1 MVEEFSNFARMPEP
15 KFADE
20 DLASLVKEAAILQIA
35 GAPQVKFDLSEIDP
49 FLKVKC
55 DRGLISQALTNV
67 LKNAVEAILARTEA
81 QTSEGSDV
89 IPGRISLSLDR
100 IGDHARIRVTDNGI
114 GLPKKERKTVVE
126 PYVTTKSRGT
136 GLGLA
141 IVKRMVEEHGGK
153 LTLSDNA
160 KAKTG
165 TCVELTLS
173 GVVDDTTN
181 KMRHNNRPHEA
192 VA

>member
-1 MVEEFSNFARMPEP
+1 V
-15 KFADE
+15 
-20 DLASLVKEAAILQIA
+20 I
-35 GAPQVKFDLSEIDP
+35 
-49 FLKVKC
+49 
-55 DRGLISQALTNV
+55 
-67 LKNAVEAILARTEA
+67 KNAIEAITARTEA
-81 QTSEGSDV
+81 QLSEGISAT
-89 IPGRISLSLDR
+89 PGQVGLSLDR
-100 IGDHARIRVTDNGI
+100 VGDHARIRVTDNGI

-153 LTLSDNA
+153 LSLSDNTDSNIN
-160 KAKTG
+160 TG

-173 GVVDDTTN
+173 GVVDKASK
-181 KMRHNNRPHEA
+181 KMRHNNRPQEA